1 MPAYRPMPWFW
12 WTTRSPTEISL
23 RLFSASLLRFFF
35 FCAPLTPKARAV
47 NTAYFANG
55 RLHPAESC
63 PGRICTNPALGSA
76 AASVVTFSPLVRR
89 SAARPAAARGVP
101 AMTVTAVP
109 PLQSGWMSSSSAA
122 TSPPQAGRVGGG
134 VDDGFQRHI
143 GHAAGKVLGAE
154 RAVRGALRPEPA
166 TLGVEL
172 IQPRR
177 QHAVLQ
183 QGGKLLAPAE
193 RGGALGLP
201 QEAGSSRISSGSS
214 K

>member
-122 TSPPQAGRVGGG
+122 TSPPQAGSVW
-134 VDDGFQRHI
+134 
-143 GHAAGKVLGAE
+143 A
-154 RAVRGALRPEPA
+154 GALTMVFSA
-166 TLGVEL
+166 TSGMLRAKFSAQSVRCAAHCAQS
-172 IQPRR
+172 QPLS
-177 QHAVLQ
+177 A
-183 QGGKLLAPAE
+183 
-193 RGGALGLP
+193 
-201 QEAGSSRISSGSS
+201 
-214 K
+214 